1 MGGRFL
7 TAGLAGL
14 AISGCTTTSFA
25 PPEIE
30 MGYVMD
36 SVQPGTCTVQA
47 AEGASEITP
56 DVAGANLL
64 IDNFLAGYKCAS
76 REASNGRQSF
86 EVPSFLALI
95 AAGIGGP
102 LYGFS
107 RNEQLAAGA
116 YSAVMGRAN
125 SYYAPKEKA
134 DLLRAAISGVTC
146 IGNAAVGYDYFDADA
161 EDEGGARNAV
171 AGTTQDEKL
180 VSLVKDQ
187 LADITA
193 RLQVAGLAA
202 AERRELVER
211 RKELDDLLLGL
222 TKRMDRARQAAAVEI
237 DADYAYFRLVR
248 HALIDVDTVL
258 EKRMSDS
265 GTFDPASLSG
275 ELENLTRQEIA
286 AETDERALDDPA
298 KMTLYGADGVEN
310 RKINLELEQLHARL
324 QKCVVRAKMT

>member
-1 MGGRFL
+1 MGGRVL
-7 TAGLAGL
+7 VAGLAGL
-14 AISGCTTTSFA
+14 ALTGCTTTSFA
-25 PPEIE
+25 PPQIE
-30 MGYVMD
+30 TGYAMD
-36 SVQPGTCTVQA
+36 GVEPGTCAVYA
-47 AEGASEITP
+47 AEGASAITP

-95 AAGIGGP
+95 AASVGGP

-146 IGNAAVGYDYFDADA
+146 IGNAAVGYDYFNADA
-161 EDEGGARNAV
+161 EEEGEVRSAV
-171 AGTTQDEKL
+171 DGTTQDEKL
-180 VSLVKDQ
+180 SSLVQAQLDEIKARLKAAGLTAAEKKD
-187 LADITA
+187 LAD
-193 RLQVAGLAA
+193 Q
-202 AERRELVER
+202 
-211 RKELDDLLLGL
+211 RKELEDLLLGL
-222 TKRMDRARQAAAVEI
+222 LKRMDRAQQAGSVRI
-237 DADYAYFRLVR
+237 DADFAYFKLVR
-248 HALIDVDTVL
+248 NALIDVDTVL

-275 ELENLTRQEIA
+275 ELENLTRTEVA

-298 KMTLYGADGVEN
+298 KMTLYGADGVED
-310 RKINLELEQLHARL
+310 RKIDLELSQLHARL